1 MNGPRLD
8 KDYKIVTQQVA
19 SLREGT
25 GPAADKK
32 QPKDH
37 NDLATFPIE
46 KARLRSLP
54 PFFFIVVA
62 SHIAYGWTVQNR
74 VHLAVPLI
82 MQFFAGLGVTTILN
96 SVSTLLVDLYPTQAA
111 SVTAANNL
119 YRCLCGAAGTAIIEP
134 LINAIGEGWALTSLS
149 MLCCALT
156 PLIILEW
163 NYGMRFRAERAA
175 REQRRTR
182 RKQYAGNRK

>member
-1 MNGPRLD
+1 
-8 KDYKIVTQQVA
+8 
-19 SLREGT
+19 
-25 GPAADKK
+25 
-32 QPKDH
+32 
-37 NDLATFPIE
+37 
-46 KARLRSLP
+46 
-54 PFFFIVVA
+54 
-62 SHIAYGWTVQNR
+62 VQNR